1 MVILQINGCTQ
12 LCATAQ
18 SMLLCLIVLLL
29 HAHALLL
36 AMVSVR
42 LGTLHDIECISLRDI
57 ERVSLRGVHACR
69 SPPMLAACG
78 GVMMTFA
85 CSAQRGWHASLHVLL
100 EFALLYISI
109 RSVR

>member
-1 MVILQINGCTQ
+1 MQINGCTQ
-12 LCATAQ
+12 FCATAQ

-29 HAHALLL
+29 HAHGLLL

-69 SPPMLAACG
+69 SPPMWKACG

-85 CSAQRGWHASLHVLL
+85 CSAQCGWGV
-100 EFALLYISI
+100 
-109 RSVR
+109 SVGGCVCVGVCVC

>member
-1 MVILQINGCTQ
+1 MVIMQINGCTQ

-18 SMLLCLIVLLL
+18 SMLQCLIVLLL

-42 LGTLHDIECISLRDI
+42 LTLYDIECISLRDI
-57 ERVSLRGVHACR
+57 ERVSPRGVHTCR
-69 SPPMLAACG
+69 SSPMWAVCG

-100 EFALLYISI
+100 EFALL
-109 RSVR
+109 